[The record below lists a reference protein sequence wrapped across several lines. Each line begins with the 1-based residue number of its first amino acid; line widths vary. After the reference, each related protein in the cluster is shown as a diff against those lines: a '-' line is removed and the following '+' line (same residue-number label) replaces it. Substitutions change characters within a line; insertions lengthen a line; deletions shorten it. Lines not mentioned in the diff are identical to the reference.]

1 MNKNDPAPASCGV
14 QSLVGQKHGLYLD
27 MMKWVRWL
35 GFGEM
40 SVFQAERSLWTQDTK
55 WLQAEYWKEG
65 SPFGGEES
73 SGIMQERMSDW
84 IRAFG
89 QSLEELDSPLP
100 KSWQM
105 CDRHIGDSEVVS
117 EKKAWDDRF
126 DLAGKRDGDWR
137 CERRENAVQ
146 KTEVKHTQT
155 WTWVVATW
163 WVIWEGAGRYYGE
176 KTMGVLIPRYRCWNQ
191 ERQGSRNCGCS
202 QIVILLLSGHKDNAL
217 F

>member
-27 MMKWVRWL
+27 TMKWVRWL

-40 SVFQAERSLWTQDTK
+40 SVFQAERSLRTQDTK

-73 SGIMQERMSDW
+73 SGIMQGSDW

-117 EKKAWDDRF
+117 EKKGMRWQIWPSRKKRWRLEVWMQRECSSKNRSETHT
-126 DLAGKRDGDWR
+126 DLKLGSGNMVSDMGRGWEAL
-137 CERRENAVQ
+137 
-146 KTEVKHTQT
+146 
-155 WTWVVATW
+155 W
-163 WVIWEGAGRYYGE
+163 WKNYGS
-176 KTMGVLIPRYRCWNQ
+176 P
-191 ERQGSRNCGCS
+191 
-202 QIVILLLSGHKDNAL
+202 DP
-217 F
+217 